1 MSDNPSGA
9 VHPNLFFLG
18 WIVATVGLEWLVR
31 TEALLP
37 GWAPVAA
44 KVLILPGSVLFVW
57 SVISCR
63 RHDATL
69 EHTRETTSLV
79 TTGPFRITRNPIYLA
94 MLLMLAGFGLHA
106 GSVWA
111 LALTLPLAVVIHRK
125 TVIPEERYLERK
137 FGRDYLEYRSSVRRW
152 V

>member
-9 VHPNLFFLG
+9 VHPNRFFLG

-31 TEALLP
+31 TEGLLP
-37 GWAPVAA
+37 SWAPIAA
-44 KVLILPGSVLFVW
+44 KVLILPASILFVW
-57 SVISCR
+57 SLITCR

-94 MLLMLAGFGLHA
+94 MLLMLTGFGLEY
-106 GSVWA
+106 GSAWA
-111 LALTLPLAVVIHRK
+111 IALTLPVAVVIHRM
-125 TVIPEERYLERK
+125 TILPEEAYLERK
-137 FGRDYLEYRSSVRRW
+137 FGEAYRNYRSSVRRW

>member
-9 VHPNLFFLG
+9 VHPNLFFAA
-18 WIVATVGLEWLVR
+18 WIVGSVGLEWLVR

-44 KVLILPGSVLFVW
+44 KVLILPAAILLVW
-57 SVISCR
+57 SLLTCR

-79 TTGPFRITRNPIYLA
+79 TTGPFRISRNPIYLA
-94 MLLMLAGFGLHA
+94 MFVMLVGFGLKG
-106 GSVWA
+106 GSAWAIA
-111 LALTLPLAVVIHRK
+111 LAVPVAIVIHRK